1 MLRKGD
7 IATSFH
13 FLLDMVKCCKTCNYD
28 VLNRHIHQIAKDKR
42 ISEPRFKRSIP
53 DLWFLI
59 VSIHV
64 CIKFVE
70 LIYVIHSMNIRHL
83 LFTRYLNKTLIIEDK
98 NWLVRNIHCW
108 NVLGNGLLAGK
119 NN

>member
-1 MLRKGD
+1 MLRKVD

-70 LIYVIHSMNIRHL
+70 LIYVIHAMNIRHL

-98 NWLVRNIHCW
+98 NWLERYI
-108 NVLGNGLLAGK
+108 LGISIVGTF
-119 NN
+119 

>member
-13 FLLDMVKCCKTCNYD
+13 FLLDMVKCFKTCNYD

-70 LIYVIHSMNIRHL
+70 LIYVIHAMNIRHL
-83 LFTRYLNKTLIIEDK
+83 SFTRYLNKTLIIEDK
-98 NWLVRNIHCW
+98 NWLERYI
-108 NVLGNGLLAGK
+108 LGISIVGTF
-119 NN
+119 

>member
-53 DLWFLI
+53 DLWFLN

-70 LIYVIHSMNIRHL
+70 LIYVIHAMNIRHL

-98 NWLVRNIHCW
+98 NWLERYI
-108 NVLGNGLLAGK
+108 LGISIVGTF
-119 NN
+119 

>member
-13 FLLDMVKCCKTCNYD
+13 FLLDMVKCLKTCNCD

-70 LIYVIHSMNIRHL
+70 LIYVIHAMNIRHL

-98 NWLVRNIHCW
+98 NWLERYI
-108 NVLGNGLLAGK
+108 LGISIVGTF
-119 NN
+119 

>member
-70 LIYVIHSMNIRHL
+70 LIYVIHAMNIRHL

-98 NWLVRNIHCW
+98 NWLERYI
-108 NVLGNGLLAGK
+108 LGISIVGTF
-119 NN
+119 

>member
-13 FLLDMVKCCKTCNYD
+13 FLLDMVKCFKTCNYD

-42 ISEPRFKRSIP
+42 ISEPRFKRSIH

-59 VSIHV
+59 VSIVHV

-70 LIYVIHSMNIRHL
+70 LIYVIHAMNIRHL
-83 LFTRYLNKTLIIEDK
+83 LFTLYLNKTLITEDK
-98 NWLVRNIHCW
+98 NWLERYI
-108 NVLGNGLLAGK
+108 LGISIVGTF
-119 NN
+119 

>member
-28 VLNRHIHQIAKDKR
+28 VLNCHIHQIAKDKR

-70 LIYVIHSMNIRHL
+70 LIYVIHAMNIRHL

-98 NWLVRNIHCW
+98 NWLERYI
-108 NVLGNGLLAGK
+108 LGISIVGTF
-119 NN
+119 

>member
-13 FLLDMVKCCKTCNYD
+13 FLLDMVKCFKTCNYD

-64 CIKFVE
+64 HKVRGTNLCYTCNE
-70 LIYVIHSMNIRHL
+70 H
-83 LFTRYLNKTLIIEDK
+83 KTLIIYALFK
-98 NWLVRNIHCW
+98 QNFNH
-108 NVLGNGLLAGK
+108 
-119 NN
+119 

>member
-70 LIYVIHSMNIRHL
+70 LIYVIHAMNIRHL

-98 NWLVRNIHCW
+98 NWLERYIIGISIV
-108 NVLGNGLLAGK
+108 GTF
-119 NN
+119 